1 MPKNLIINDE
11 TKERIIEMRKR
22 NILPKQIASNLGLP
36 LSRVHI
42 ILRESK
48 LFLHPHKGWLDKKV
62 APPPPEKYFDVNYYY
77 QFETYT
83 I

>member
-1 MPKNLIINDE
+1 MPKILIINDE

-22 NILPKQIASNLGLP
+22 SILPKQIASNLGLP
-36 LSRVHI
+36 LSRVHT

-48 LFLHPHKGWLDKKV
+48 LFLTSHKGYLDKKV
-62 APPPPEKYFDVNYYY
+62 APPPPEKNFDVDYYY
-77 QFETYT
+77 KFETYT